1 MKIRNE
7 VKIGILGL
15 VALFL
20 LIWGYYFLKGSNILT
35 SNYTVT
41 TGFNNV
47 DGLAAGAPVTI
58 KGYQV
63 GAVTDL
69 YIDKNN
75 PAIIKVTLTL
85 NKSAKIPKNA
95 IANLVQPNIMSGKS
109 VELKFEGACDGDNCL
124 KRGDYIEGKVGS
136 MLDMVT
142 EAAKPYIEKI
152 DSFRTVIEEIAKAE
166 EGGLRKSA
174 EEIQATVSNLKVI
187 SDVMAV
193 LLEKSTG
200 NFVNTM
206 DHLEAITANVRKN
219 NEQITALMNNV
230 TAITEQLKNA
240 NLDKTLAATKE
251 TIEKFG
257 KVATDVSTVLGE
269 TNKLMAQLQ
278 ILTDLSKQEGLLAA
292 LVNDKKLLADVKKT
306 IDEVSL
312 LVEDIREH
320 PERYRTVLSGKYKPY
335 GSGKAYEKEKALEK
349 KNK

>member
-7 VKIGILGL
+7 IKIGILGL
-15 VALFL
+15 IALFL

-95 IANLVQPNIMSGKS
+95 IANLVQPNIMSGKC

-142 EAAKPYIEKI
+142 EAAKPYMEKI

-200 NFVNTM
+200 NFVNTI
-206 DHLEAITANVRKN
+206 DHIEAITANVRKN
-219 NEQITALMNNV
+219 NEQITVLMNNV
-230 TAITEQLKNA
+230 TTITEQLKNA

-257 KVATDVSTVLGE
+257 KVATDVSSVLGE

-335 GSGKAYEKEKALEK
+335 GTGKAYEKEKALEK

>member
-75 PAIIKVTLTL
+75 PSIIKVTLTL

-230 TAITEQLKNA
+230 TVITEQLKNA

>member
-20 LIWGYYFLKGSNILT
+20 LIWGYYFLKGSNILS

-75 PAIIKVTLTL
+75 PALIKVTLTL

-124 KRGDYIEGKVGS
+124 KRGDFIEGRVGS

-174 EEIQATVSNLKVI
+174 EEIQATVSNLKAI

-193 LLEKSTG
+193 LMEKSTG
-200 NFVNTM
+200 NVVNTM
-206 DHLEAITANVRKN
+206 DHLESITANVRKN
-219 NEQITALMNNV
+219 NDQITLLMKNV
-230 TAITEQLKNA
+230 TDITEQLKNA
-240 NLDKTLAATKE
+240 NLDKTLNSTRE

-257 KVATDVSTVLGE
+257 KVADDVNAVLGE

-292 LVNDKKLLADVKKT
+292 LVNDKELLEDVKKT

-312 LVEDIREH
+312 LVEDIRKH

-335 GSGKAYEKEKALEK
+335 GQGKAYEKEKALEK
-349 KNK
+349 NNK

>member
-312 LVEDIREH
+312 LVEDIR
-320 PERYRTVLSGKYKPY
+320 
-335 GSGKAYEKEKALEK
+335 
-349 KNK
+349 

>member
-230 TAITEQLKNA
+230 TVITEQLKNA

>member
-20 LIWGYYFLKGSNILT
+20 LIWGYYFLKGSNILS

-85 NKSAKIPKNA
+85 NKSAKVPKNA
-95 IANLVQPNIMSGKS
+95 IANLVQPNIMSGKC
-109 VELKFEGACDGDNCL
+109 VELKFEGVCDGDNCL
-124 KRGDYIEGKVGS
+124 KRGDYIEGRVGS

-142 EAAKPYIEKI
+142 EAAKPYVEKI

-166 EGGLRKSA
+166 EGGLRRSA
-174 EEIQATVSNLKVI
+174 EEIQATVSNLKII

-206 DHLEAITANVRKN
+206 DHLESITGNISKN
-219 NEQITALMNNV
+219 NAQINELLGNV
-230 TAITEQLKNA
+230 TVITEQLKNA
-240 NLDKTLAATKE
+240 KLDTTVNS
-251 TIEKFG
+251 TRQTVEKFG
-257 KVATDVSTVLGE
+257 VVADDVRSVLDE
-269 TNKLMAQLQ
+269 TNKLLAQLQ

-292 LVNDKKLLADVKKT
+292 IVNDKKFLADVKKT

-335 GSGKAYEKEKALEK
+335 GTGKAYEKEKALEK

>member
-15 VALFL
+15 VAMFL

>member
-15 VALFL
+15 IALFL
-20 LIWGYYFLKGSNILT
+20 LIWGYYFLKGSNILS

-109 VELKFEGACDGDNCL
+109 VELKFDGACDGDNCL

-206 DHLEAITANVRKN
+206 DHLESITANVRKN

-230 TAITEQLKNA
+230 TVITEQLKNA

-292 LVNDKKLLADVKKT
+292 LVNDKKLLSDVKKT
-306 IDEVSL
+306 IDEVYL

-335 GSGKAYEKEKALEK
+335 GTGKAYEKEKAMEK

>member
-15 VALFL
+15 LALFL
-20 LIWGYYFLKGSNILT
+20 LIWGYYFLKGSNILS

-85 NKSAKIPKNA
+85 DKSAKIPKNA

-109 VELKFEGACDGDNCL
+109 VELKFDGACDGENCL
-124 KRGDYIEGKVGS
+124 KKGDFIEGKVGS
-136 MLDMVT
+136 MLDMLT
-142 EAAKPYIEKI
+142 EAAKPYVEKI

-174 EEIQATVSNLKVI
+174 EEIQATVSNLKII

-219 NEQITALMNNV
+219 NDQITILMKNV
-230 TAITEQLKNA
+230 TEITEQLKNA
-240 NLDKTLAATKE
+240 NLDKTLNATRE

-257 KVATDVSTVLGE
+257 KVADDVNAVMGE
-269 TNKLMAQLQ
+269 TNKLLAQLQ

-292 LVNDKKLLADVKKT
+292 LVNDKQFLADVKKT

-312 LVEDIREH
+312 LVEDIRKH

-335 GSGKAYEKEKALEK
+335 GQGKAYEKEKALEK

>member
-15 VALFL
+15 LALFL
-20 LIWGYYFLKGSNILT
+20 LIWGYYFLKGSNILS

-85 NKSAKIPKNA
+85 DKSAKIPKNA

-109 VELKFEGACDGDNCL
+109 VELKFDGACDGENCL
-124 KRGDYIEGKVGS
+124 KKGDFIEGKVGS
-136 MLDMVT
+136 MLDMLT
-142 EAAKPYIEKI
+142 EAAKPYVEKI

-174 EEIQATVSNLKVI
+174 EEIQATVSNLKII

-219 NEQITALMNNV
+219 NDQITVLMKNV
-230 TAITEQLKNA
+230 TEITEQLKNA
-240 NLDKTLAATKE
+240 NLDKTLNATRE

-257 KVATDVSTVLGE
+257 KVADDVNAVMGE
-269 TNKLMAQLQ
+269 TNKLLAQLQ

-292 LVNDKKLLADVKKT
+292 LVNDKQFLADVKKT

-312 LVEDIREH
+312 LVEDIRKH

-335 GSGKAYEKEKALEK
+335 GQGKAYEKEKALEK

>member
-7 VKIGILGL
+7 VKVGILGI
-15 VALFL
+15 VAIFL
-20 LIWGYYFLKGSNILT
+20 LIWGYYFLKGSNIL
-35 SNYTVT
+35 SSSYTVT

-75 PAIIKVTLTL
+75 PSLIKVTLTL
-85 NKSAKIPKNA
+85 DKATKVPKNA
-95 IANLVQPNIMSGKS
+95 IANLVQPNIMSGKT
-109 VELKFEGACDGDNCL
+109 VELKFEGGCDGENCL
-124 KRGDYIEGKVGS
+124 KKGDFIEGRVGS
-136 MLDMVT
+136 MFDMVA
-142 EAAKPYIEKI
+142 EAAKPYVEKI
-152 DSFRTVIEEIAKAE
+152 DSFRSVIEEIAKAE

-206 DHLEAITANVRKN
+206 DHLESITGNVRKN
-219 NEQITALMNNV
+219 NEQITTLMANV

-240 NLDKTLAATKE
+240 ELDKTVSTTRE
-251 TIEKFG
+251 TVEKFG
-257 KVATDVSTVLGE
+257 KVADDVKTVLAE
-269 TNKLMAQLQ
+269 TNKLMTQLQ
-278 ILTDLSKQEGLLAA
+278 VLTDLSKQDGLLAA
-292 LVNDKKLLADVKKT
+292 LVNDKQFLADVKKT

-335 GSGKAYEKEKALEK
+335 GTGKAYEKEKALEK

>member
-109 VELKFEGACDGDNCL
+109 VALTFEGACDGDNCL
-124 KRGDYIEGKVGS
+124 KRGDYIECKVGS

>member
-15 VALFL
+15 IALFL

-306 IDEVSL
+306 IDEVYL

>member
-15 VALFL
+15 LALFL
-20 LIWGYYFLKGSNILT
+20 LIWGYYFLKGSNILS

-85 NKSAKIPKNA
+85 DKSAKIPKNA

-109 VELKFEGACDGDNCL
+109 VELKFDGACDGENCL
-124 KRGDYIEGKVGS
+124 KKGDFIEGKVGS
-136 MLDMVT
+136 MLDMLT
-142 EAAKPYIEKI
+142 EAAKPYVEKI

-174 EEIQATVSNLKVI
+174 EEIQATVSNLKII

-219 NEQITALMNNV
+219 NDQITVLMKNV
-230 TAITEQLKNA
+230 TEITEQLKNA
-240 NLDKTLAATKE
+240 NLDKTLNATRE

-257 KVATDVSTVLGE
+257 KVADDVNAVMGE
-269 TNKLMAQLQ
+269 TNKLLAQLQ

-292 LVNDKKLLADVKKT
+292 LVNDKQFLADVKKT

-312 LVEDIREH
+312 LVEDIRKH

-335 GSGKAYEKEKALEK
+335 GQGKAYGKEKALEK